1 MLITSGLVSLNG
13 TQISA
18 LPDFTSYS
26 SQIAKITPAST
37 YASNYLVTNTVITSC
52 PTGAAFSASP
62 TLPPVVN
69 QEVCGCMVSSL
80 RCIAKLGLDSGTAKS
95 LTESICGPATE
106 KCPALHGD
114 GSNGT
119 YGAYSMCTSTE
130 RLSWA
135 LNVLYQGDALGCQND
150 ENAALQNSS
159 LSLEC
164 SIIVNQAGTSGTGT
178 ITSYSSSTSSTGIV
192 IITPPTA
199 TNHAD
204 ARVSLSHG
212 AIAGITA
219 ASIVAFAALLLGS
232 VWFCCMRRRGF
243 GRQKSAITNDSLPD
257 SRNSDSLDQPSGLRG
272 GITSIISNGSREMSD
287 LPPFDGSY
295 MGSWSRSEFQ
305 NSSSE
310 IPRHESVDE
319 RDTAVSPMHSPV
331 SQHSDLEIVEV
342 IPPSPMDSVKELPA
356 FRTHPEDKSLPSMKL
371 LSPVIKVSPV

>member
-1 MLITSGLVSLNG
+1 MLTLGLVSLNG

-69 QEVCGCMVSSL
+69 QEVCSCMVSSL
-80 RCIAKLGLDSGTAKS
+80 RCMAKPGLDSGTATS

-106 KCPALHGD
+106 ECPALHGN

-135 LNVLYQGDALGCQND
+135 LDVLYKDNALGCQKD

-164 SIIVNQAGTSGTGT
+164 WTLVNQAGKSGTGT
-178 ITSYSSSTSSTGIV
+178 ITSYPSSISSTQTGIV
-192 IITPPTA
+192 IIPTA
-199 TNHAD
+199 TNRPD
-204 ARVSLSHG
+204 ERGSLSHG
-212 AIAGITA
+212 AIAGITV
-219 ASIVAFAALLLGS
+219 ASTVAFAALLLGS

-243 GRQKSAITNDSLPD
+243 GRQKSATINDSQPD
-257 SRNSDSLDQPSGLRG
+257 SRHSDSPDQPSGLRG
-272 GITSIISNGSREMSD
+272 GITSIISDGSREMSD

-305 NSSSE
+305 NSSSH

-331 SQHSDLEIVEV
+331 SQNSDLDIVEV
-342 IPPSPMDSVKELPA
+342 IPPSPMSSVKELPA
-356 FRTHPEDKSLPSMKL
+356 LRTQPEDKSLPSMKF